1 MFNEGLA
8 RLATQQYTEPTTA
21 NLQHQYMHL
30 TNYAI
35 NKNNPKFIFNNN
47 SGNMG
52 IGHKRSLTCVF
63 KQLAA
68 KGVNIEQL
76 KTKIN
81 DVAIKTIICGLPLMS
96 HQYKCSQP
104 QDYSG
109 NMCFH
114 ILGLDIMMN
123 ARGEPV
129 LLEVNH
135 TPSFTTDTPL
145 DQKIK
150 FDLIRDTLKLM
161 NINANSKSQLF
172 NKAKDLNQQRL
183 LTGKRQIFEGKER

>member
-1 MFNEGLA
+1 
-8 RLATQQYTEPTTA
+8 
-21 NLQHQYMHL
+21 
-30 TNYAI
+30 
-35 NKNNPKFIFNNN
+35 
-47 SGNMG
+47 MG
-52 IGHKRSLTCVF
+52 IGHKRSLSCVF

-123 ARGEPV
+123 AKGEPV

-161 NINANSKSQLF
+161 NINANAKSYLF